1 MKRTLLT
8 ILLVVVA
15 LTTFAQEK
23 RRFFCEI
30 KGQEKELS
38 AGLKIVFDFGE
49 NPVYSIWGDLKGKQ
63 KLVDEAG
70 NEITFNSMVD
80 AANYMTGKGWTFQ
93 QAYSSAYGGNA
104 LVHWIFYKD
113 ATSQEEAGAGILTK
127 GNYKKQQK

>member
-1 MKRTLLT
+1 MLPAVFHLQRLLIIGT
-8 ILLVVVA
+8 EFHRL
-15 LTTFAQEK
+15 
-23 RRFFCEI
+23 I

-49 NPVYSIWGDLKGKQ
+49 NPVYSIWGDLKVKQ

-93 QAYSSAYGGNA
+93 QAYSSVYGGNA

-113 ATSQEEAGAGILTK
+113 AASQEEAGAGILTK